1 MFSRESRNPKLD
13 QQRQLVF
20 TQVKVLLAKLKGI
33 LKSYD
38 VGVTFAERLAFLR
51 DLKVKVQGKVQRASF
66 EVRRASFEGYDQS
79 DQITL
84 ALKVQDF
91 RATNSS
97 AELYKVIVTLE
108 NISVGEWPN
117 VTTGNLEMKL
127 NFAGGKFEKE
137 QSRAIFKLKTGYPI
151 DFSMPIDDFCKASEI
166 EPDQLESLLNVIF
179 NYFHSKL
186 DRPKRNGSIK

>member
-1 MFSRESRNPKLD
+1 MFSREFRDPKLN
-13 QQRQLVF
+13 QYRQLVF
-20 TQVKVLLAKLKGI
+20 AQVKPLLAKLKVI

-38 VGVTFAERLAFLR
+38 VGVTLAERIDFLR
-51 DLKVKVQGKVQRASF
+51 ALKGKVQRVSF
-66 EVRRASFEGYDQS
+66 EVQRASFEGYDQS
-79 DQITL
+79 NPISL
-84 ALKVQDF
+84 ALEVKDF

-97 AELYKVIVTLE
+97 AELYEVIVTLE

-127 NFAGGKFEKE
+127 NFARGKFRKK

-166 EPDQLESLLNVIF
+166 EPDHLESLLNVIF

-186 DRPKRNGSIK
+186 NRPKKNGSIK

>member
-13 QQRQLVF
+13 QYRQLVF
-20 TQVKVLLAKLKGI
+20 TQVKVLLVKLKGI

-51 DLKVKVQGKVQRASF
+51 DLKSKVQRDSF
-66 EVRRASFEGYDQS
+66 KVQRTSFEGYDQS

-84 ALKVQDF
+84 ALKVKDF

-97 AELYKVIVTLE
+97 AKLYEVIVTLE
-108 NISVGEWPN
+108 NISVGERPN

-127 NFAGGKFEKE
+127 NFNGGKFKKK
-137 QSRAIFKLKTGYPI
+137 QSRAVFKLKTGYPI
-151 DFSMPIDDFCKASEI
+151 DFSMPIDDFCKASKI

-186 DRPKRNGSIK
+186 NRPKKNGSIK